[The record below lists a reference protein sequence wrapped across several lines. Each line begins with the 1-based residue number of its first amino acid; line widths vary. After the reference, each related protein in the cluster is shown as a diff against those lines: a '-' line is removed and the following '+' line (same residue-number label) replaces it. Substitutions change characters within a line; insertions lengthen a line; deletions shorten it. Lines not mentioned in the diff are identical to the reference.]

1 MADSQRLI
9 QRNKNVLADVQ
20 MKQQQEQK
28 KTIEFLKYSLSN
40 RPHPDFMKNIPI
52 VQGGSIYSGAT
63 ISLQNTDCNSSV
75 IVANNSLSKSSVL
88 PQLLAPG

>member
-40 RPHPDFMKNIPI
+40 RPHPDFMKNIPT

-75 IVANNSLSKSSVL
+75 IVANNSVSKSSVL